1 MKRIVFYLVFS
12 LTLLLSV
19 LAQAYVID
27 GLPSD
32 LSINTAGNTNKQNLD
47 LEREIYVQNL
57 SAEVAHLPEP
67 GTMVLF
73 GSGIFGLLATSF
85 RRFFRQIK
93 RGMDIVM
100 AGLAMIVTAPL
111 WIVIAIAIKLTS
123 KGPVFFNQE
132 RVGENKRYSE
142 RRRASRGT
150 DRRAGPS
157 FGRSFTMYKFRT
169 MKIDAEQETGAVW
182 CQENDP
188 RITSVGRFLRK
199 THLDE
204 LPQLVNV
211 LMGDMSMI
219 GPRPERA
226 QIIPTLNKSIKKYNK
241 RLRVKP
247 GITGLAQVRQHYD
260 STLSDVKKKVH
271 YDLLYIRKMCL
282 LMDLRIIFGTFV
294 VMLTGKGAR

>member
-1 MKRIVFYLVFS
+1 
-12 LTLLLSV
+12 
-19 LAQAYVID
+19 
-27 GLPSD
+27 
-32 LSINTAGNTNKQNLD
+32 
-47 LEREIYVQNL
+47 
-57 SAEVAHLPEP
+57 
-67 GTMVLF
+67 MVLF
-73 GSGIFGLLATSF
+73 GSGIFGLLAASF
-85 RRFFRQIK
+85 KRFFRQIK
-93 RGMDIVM
+93 RSMDIVM
-100 AGLAMIVTAPL
+100 AGLAIVVTAPL
-111 WIVIAIAIKLTS
+111 WIVIAIAIKLNS
-123 KGPVFFNQE
+123 QGSVFFKQD
-132 RVGENKRYSE
+132 RVGENKRYRE
-142 RRRASRGT
+142 RRKESRGT
-150 DRRAGPS
+150 DRRAGQS

-169 MKIDAEQETGAVW
+169 MNIDAEKETGAVW

-188 RITSVGRFLRK
+188 RITTLGRVLRK

-204 LPQLVNV
+204 LPQFVNV
-211 LMGDMSMI
+211 LKGEMSMI

-226 QIIPTLNKSIKKYNK
+226 QIIPTLNQSIKKYSK